1 MGKSVLKGR
10 GGPKDWGGSPPTG
23 HPLPPRIRLPA
34 SMVCGI
40 TVLQTQFS
48 TGSVVNKAKMTYRAP
63 TKLLVSR
70 MLHET
75 VQVAHHY

>member
-1 MGKSVLKGR
+1 
-10 GGPKDWGGSPPTG
+10 
-23 HPLPPRIRLPA
+23 
-34 SMVCGI
+34 MVCGI